1 MEARILDI
9 VQRFAAK
16 DGVRYPGLDVVLF
29 HFLEDEIRVIATDG
43 HCLAWFTVKES
54 HKQQLGESITVNLSD
69 LETMSEKVFLM
80 VYDNNLYISSGE
92 KTITVKAAGNLKDFP
107 DYEKLTTTVPPITIK
122 HLIHPKYIQAA
133 VFCLFKA
140 IMLDPNKFPKN
151 IRPIAMLKICNT
163 GADGPKLSPPIR
175 LTIGRAKTIKPII
188 KGTTKRIK
196 TSNVF

>member
-133 VFCLFKA
+133 GQAFVEMDLFS
-140 IMLDPNKFPKN
+140 PYVGT
-151 IRPIAMLKICNT
+151 R
-163 GADGPKLSPPIR
+163 GATCPLIIEQKQEGIE
-175 LTIGRAKTIKPII
+175 LTIFIMPMEA
-188 KGTTKRIK
+188 
-196 TSNVF
+196 